1 MSSFRL
7 IPSIEVLVARAELTT
22 AITAHGRDA
31 VTRAARQAADELRA
45 SLKHASA
52 DKVSSEAE
60 AITWLERRAIEIL
73 ESRLTPS
80 LRPVINATGVVIHTN
95 LGRAPLAIEAI
106 ERASRI
112 AGGYSNLEY
121 DLEAGDRGHRHAH
134 AERLLRELT
143 GAESALVANNNAAA
157 TMVVLAALAN
167 GREVIV
173 SRGELVEIG
182 GGFRVPEVLAQSG
195 ALLREVGTT
204 NRTRVADYAAAI
216 GDRTALVLRVHP
228 SNFRIEGFTERPA
241 LDELADL
248 AHRFNLPLFEDLG
261 SGWLGHPEAIDS
273 LRDEPTIAASLR
285 AGADLVAFS
294 GDKLLGGPQA
304 GIVVGRRELID
315 RVQRHPLMRAVRADK
330 LTYAALEATLALWAE
345 TPSRARIPVVRMLT
359 MSVAEVETR
368 ARQLLHRL
376 GGIPGFRGE
385 IVEGVSTTGGG
396 SAPGSA
402 LPTKLVAIQVEG
414 LSAEALDTRLRAGD
428 PPIVARIQDDRVVLD
443 LRTVAEPDEPDL
455 VNAIRRACKVAA
467 AASD

>member
-1 MSSFRL
+1 M
-7 IPSIEVLVARAELTT
+7 
-22 AITAHGRDA
+22 
-31 VTRAARQAADELRA
+31 
-45 SLKHASA
+45 
-52 DKVSSEAE
+52 
-60 AITWLERRAIEIL
+60 
-73 ESRLTPS
+73 
-80 LRPVINATGVVIHTN
+80 
-95 LGRAPLAIEAI
+95 
-106 ERASRI
+106 
-112 AGGYSNLEY
+112 
-121 DLEAGDRGHRHAH
+121 H

-182 GGFRVPEVLAQSG
+182 GGFRVPDVLAQSG

-216 GDRTALVLRVHP
+216 GDRTALLLRVHP

-248 AHRFNLPLFEDLG
+248 AHRFNVPLFEDLG
-261 SGWLGHPEAIDS
+261 SGWLGDPDAIDA

-315 RVQRHPLMRAVRADK
+315 RVRRHPLMRAVRADK

-345 TPSRARIPVVRMLT
+345 TPSRAHIPVVRMLT
-359 MSVAEVETR
+359 MSV
-368 ARQLLHRL
+368 
-376 GGIPGFRGE
+376 GE
-385 IVEGVSTTGGG
+385 IEGRAHNLIAQLAGLPGVQAEILDGFSTTGGG
-396 SAPGSA
+396 SAPGST
-402 LPTKLVAIQVEG
+402 LPTKLIAIFVDTV
-414 LSAEALDTRLRAGD
+414 SASEFDAQLRRGHPAVVG
-428 PPIVARIQDDRVVLD
+428 RIHDDRVVLD
-443 LRTVAEPDEPDL
+443 LRTVQDSEDANL
-455 VNAIRRACKVAA
+455 VEALVRATISTNA
-467 AASD
+467 DNPLH

>member
-1 MSSFRL
+1 M
-7 IPSIEVLVARAELTT
+7 
-22 AITAHGRDA
+22 TAHGRDA

-45 SLKHASA
+45 SLKHASV

-121 DLEAGDRGHRHAH
+121 DLEAGDRGHRHVH

-216 GDRTALVLRVHP
+216 GDRTGLILRVHP
-228 SNFRIEGFTERPA
+228 SNFKIEGFTERPA

-248 AHRFNLPLFEDLG
+248 AHRFNVPLFEDLG
-261 SGWLGHPEAIDS
+261 SGWLGDLEAIDA
-273 LRDEPTIAASLR
+273 LRDEPTVTASLR

-304 GIVVGRRELID
+304 GIVVGRAELID
-315 RVQRHPLMRAVRADK
+315 RVRRHPLMRAVRADK
-330 LTYAALEATLALWAE
+330 LTYAALEATLALWVE
-345 TPSRARIPVVRMLT
+345 SPSRAHIPVVRMLT
-359 MSVAEVETR
+359 MSVGEIEGR
-368 ARQLLHRL
+368 ARNLIAQLAGLPEVQAEIL
-376 GGIPGFRGE
+376 DGF
-385 IVEGVSTTGGG
+385 STTGGG
-396 SAPGSA
+396 SAPGST
-402 LPTKLVAIQVEG
+402 LPTKLVAISVDSV
-414 LSAEALDTRLRAGD
+414 SASEFDAQLRRGHPAV
-428 PPIVARIQDDRVVLD
+428 VARIHDDRVVLD
-443 LRTVAEPDEPDL
+443 LRTVQDSEDANL
-455 VNAIRRACKVAA
+455 VEALVRATISTNA
-467 AASD
+467 DNPLH